1 MLAPLTLALLLR
13 HLVAAWLGRRDADAP
28 APTQPLEE
36 S

>member
-13 HLVAAWLGRRDADAP
+13 HLVTAWLERRDAETSV
-28 APTQPLEE
+28 PTQPLEE